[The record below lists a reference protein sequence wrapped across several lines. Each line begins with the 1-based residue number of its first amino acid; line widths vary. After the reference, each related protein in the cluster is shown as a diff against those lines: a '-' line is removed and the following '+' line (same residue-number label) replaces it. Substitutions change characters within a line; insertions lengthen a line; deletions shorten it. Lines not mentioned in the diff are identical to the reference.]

1 MGESLSAPGRSPESP
16 ARALKRTVKLGL
28 RLVTKG
34 WYTEQ
39 RLRRDIEALGVRSGR
54 VLLVHGSL
62 SSLGVVS
69 GGAAT
74 VIDALRALLGP
85 EGTLVM
91 PSHTWDRPGRG
102 DFAFDIGKTP
112 SCVGAISEKFRT
124 MPGAIRSLHP
134 THSVVALG
142 PKARDLIAGHEAAK
156 TPCGEGTPYA
166 KMIKERA
173 QILFLGTTLDQNTIF
188 HTLEAYAGSP
198 YLLRDKDE
206 DFSITDS
213 SGSTQTI
220 RFRRHER
227 GPDRCFATLTPL
239 LAAAGILR
247 KGRVGASESL
257 LVECAQMTELVLQRM
272 REDPALLVQQVAA
285 GAGS

>member
-39 RLRRDIEALGVRSGR
+39 RLRRDLEALGVRSGR
-54 VLLVHGSL
+54 VLLVHSSL

-142 PKARDLIAGHEAAK
+142 PKAGSSI
-156 TPCGEGTPYA
+156 P
-166 KMIKERA
+166 RA
-173 QILFLGTTLDQNTIF
+173 MAWKG
-188 HTLEAYAGSP
+188 GS
-198 YLLRDKDE
+198 DV
-206 DFSITDS
+206 IGGDS
-213 SGSTQTI
+213 PI
-220 RFRRHER
+220 
-227 GPDRCFATLTPL
+227 
-239 LAAAGILR
+239 
-247 KGRVGASESL
+247 
-257 LVECAQMTELVLQRM
+257 
-272 REDPALLVQQVAA
+272 
-285 GAGS
+285 GAGSADGYRRYADRARTLAARGTRGVARSPCGRSRGDSGYWSPGRLVRSHCAAVVRRRCGRRKRSLMVSLRRATAEDGADLCTQCRATPTGRR